1 MLYYLKI
8 FSDILICS
16 ICAPLTM
23 YRAVDVKWNLGRLLC
38 KLGPGLQSSNVIV
51 TAFSITAI
59 ALDRWDFIANKGKN
73 STKKFI
79 VNFGLFTI
87 WILAFCVSIP
97 LFIVNDLK
105 VIQLKSSKEVLYSV
119 CEEIWFDM
127 DFKYIFSVTIML
139 FQYGFPV
146 IVIASANFKIINFL
160 RYHVK
165 TTYSKSL
172 KSKPH
177 QKSTIKRP
185 LKSMTNTDEKESVQ
199 GEDSMSKTEE
209 KIKIEVVQCYSFKNA
224 RKFSRSRNILL
235 LVSLSFIICWL
246 PLLLFNTFLDFS
258 KEKNLKGSTIAA
270 LYIIS
275 HLIAMTSC
283 CINPV
288 LYGLE
293 NTNFKQELQNMVTTY
308 FSTNGTKGDNDEYD
322 KK

>member
-1 MLYYLKI
+1 MFIY
-8 FSDILICS
+8 FNSSDILICS

-23 YRAVDVKWNLGRLLC
+23 YRTVDVKWNLGRLLC

-87 WILAFCVSIP
+87 WILAFCISIP

-105 VIQLKSSKEVLYSV
+105 VIQLKSTKEVLYSV

-146 IVIASANFKIINFL
+146 VVIASANYKIINFL

-172 KSKPH
+172 KSRTDCK
-177 QKSTIKRP
+177 KSIKRP
-185 LKSMTNTDEKESVQ
+185 NKSTTNTGEIESEQV
-199 GEDSMSKTEE
+199 DDASNKTEE
-209 KIKIEVVQCYSFKNA
+209 KIKIEVVQCYSFKNKK
-224 RKFSRSRNILL
+224 KFSKSRNILL

-258 KEKNLKGSTIAA
+258 KEKNLKGSTIGA

-275 HLIAMTSC
+275 HIIAMTSC
-283 CINPV
+283 CINPI

-308 FSTNGTKGDNDEYD
+308 FSTNGTRADQEEFD